1 MEFTL
6 ITLGNIL
13 QVDQW
18 LRPNEIATDS
28 TDSKVPWTV
37 FRTPLPSDI
46 SQGNHF
52 LIEKKKMF
60 FDLEFFLF
68 FAGILGNCWLLSAL
82 AVLAERED
90 LVRRI
95 MVTREVCGQGVYQV
109 RLCKDGRWVT
119 VLLDD
124 LLPCDKKRHLI
135 YSQVIGNHQN
145 CLDFVS

>member
-1 MEFTL
+1 MRLLAFFQTLCASHFKHVDFTL

-52 LIEKKKMF
+52 LMEKKNVF
-60 FDLEFFLF
+60 
-68 FAGILGNCWLLSAL
+68 
-82 AVLAERED
+82 
-90 LVRRI
+90 
-95 MVTREVCGQGVYQV
+95 
-109 RLCKDGRWVT
+109 
-119 VLLDD
+119 
-124 LLPCDKKRHLI
+124 
-135 YSQVIGNHQN
+135 
-145 CLDFVS
+145 

>member
-1 MEFTL
+1 MDFTL

-52 LIEKKKMF
+52 LMEKKMF
-60 FDLEFFLF
+60 FDLEFSYFCRHF
-68 FAGILGNCWLLSAL
+68 RQLLAAKCTGSF
-82 AVLAERED
+82 
-90 LVRRI
+90 
-95 MVTREVCGQGVYQV
+95 
-109 RLCKDGRWVT
+109 GRT
-119 VLLDD
+119 
-124 LLPCDKKRHLI
+124 
-135 YSQVIGNHQN
+135 
-145 CLDFVS
+145 